1 VHCSVGVKRD
11 YIAVLKEIALLHA
24 RTSIT
29 VVRVLQCVAVG
40 VLIEM
45 MSVQA
50 HTWNM
55 LVSCND
61 LQCVLQCLTLFLA
74 MFYSV

>member
-1 VHCSVGVKRD
+1 VF
-11 YIAVLKEIALLHA
+11 KEITMLHA

-29 VVRVLQCVAVG
+29 LVCCRVLRCVAVCCRVLQCVAVG

-45 MSVQA
+45 MSAQA

-55 LVSCND
+55 LVFCND
-61 LQCVLQCLTLFLA
+61 LQCVLHCLTLFVA
-74 MFYSV
+74 MF